1 MTTADRIYVLPS
13 QRYKRKLTMTII
25 AGIVLVGICTFY
37 EFNPTLLLTEF
48 HYVISLLDEMLPPNF
63 SILWTNKSIG
73 ISVLQTISMAFLGT
87 LIGGTIALGLS
98 FLAATNT
105 TPSQPLRLVVKA
117 LLSFERVTPSLVI
130 ILIFVISVGL
140 GAFAGMLTLALGTI
154 GMFGKLFSE
163 ALENAHHP
171 PAEAIYS
178 VGATKV
184 QVIRY
189 AILPQVLPSFIAN
202 FLYAFDINMRA
213 AIGLGIFGGGGI
225 GFELHMSMKVL
236 RYPDALALIFFTIL
250 LVTAVEKVSDLL
262 RKKILTEGKLK

>member
-1 MTTADRIYVLPS
+1 MTNSVPDHILPS
-13 QRYKRKLTMTII
+13 HQFRKKMLWLVASSIM
-25 AGIVLVGICTFY
+25 IVGVCIYYG
-37 EFNPTLLLTEF
+37 FNPTLLFTEF

-63 SILWTNKSIG
+63 SILWTNETIG

-87 LIGGTIALGLS
+87 LFGGTGALLLS
-98 FLAATNT
+98 FLAASNT
-105 TPSQPLRLVVKA
+105 TPSQTLRLIIKA
-117 LLSFERVTPSLVI
+117 LLSFERVIPSLVI

-140 GAFAGMLTLALGTI
+140 GAFAGMLTLAVGTI

-163 ALENAHHP
+163 ALENAQP
-171 PAEAIYS
+171 GPAEAIYS
-178 VGATKV
+178 TGATKV

-189 AILPQVLPSFIAN
+189 AIIPQVLPSFIAN

-236 RYPDALALIFFTIL
+236 RYPDALALIFFTII
-250 LVTAVEKVSDLL
+250 LVTLVEKLSDFLRRKLL
-262 RKKILTEGKLK
+262 AGGKLK